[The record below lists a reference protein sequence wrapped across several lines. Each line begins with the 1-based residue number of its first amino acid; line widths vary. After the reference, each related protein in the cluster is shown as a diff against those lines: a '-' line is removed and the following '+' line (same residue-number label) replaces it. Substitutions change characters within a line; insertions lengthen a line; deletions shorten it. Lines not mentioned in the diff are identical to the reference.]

1 MYGDYGRVDQLSA
14 QMADGCERPYSF
26 PLVLE
31 HTEVLKNVRR
41 TVASEYFVLYR
52 VQEEKTSIR

>member
-14 QMADGCERPYSF
+14 EMADGCGRPYSF
-26 PLVLE
+26 LLVQE

-41 TVASEYFVLYR
+41 TVAS
-52 VQEEKTSIR
+52 K

>member
-14 QMADGCERPYSF
+14 EMADGCGRPYSF
-26 PLVLE
+26 LLVQE

-41 TVASEYFVLYR
+41 TVASEYFVLY
-52 VQEEKTSIR
+52 